1 MIPASSVISD
11 EKLSK
16 EQIDALL
23 SDNLYATC
31 IVEKYLYNYIIYNK
45 ESYVFSHVRVMP
57 RFSTLTLYVTW
68 AFNGTT
74 EHYTNDL
81 QQFTID
87 DNNTVRKIIGY
98 RSSVN
103 KNDSGFN
110 YLYNIESS
118 KYIDL
123 SQVKLLDT
131 EKMLAPYNTER
142 VRDELDS
149 DYYRLDFLDLVYT
162 GNLEGD
168 DVFEKYYIT
177 GLRKDYILDNISYA
191 LGWSDIEIDNLSEYE
206 VKRNEKISQD
216 KSIQSKQSILA
227 EDIASS
233 EEIHNIQE
241 DELAYDDEDEEY
253 YDEDDY
259 PQGKKKS
266 KLRFL
271 WILLIP
277 ILLVAGYFGYKLLSD
292 PGDVSVSN
300 IEFSEKYELQNDIKL
315 MQ

>member
-1 MIPASSVISD
+1 MAETIKARNLSLALRYIVDNFGKNTLLNPGKVEAILTDLIPQSEIEINWIIDSINSGIMKVFVEGKSSDDQSRQEIL
-11 EKLSK
+11 EK
-16 EQIDALL
+16 
-23 SDNLYATC
+23 ATE
-31 IVEKYLYNYIIYNK
+31 I
-45 ESYVFSHVRVMP
+45 
-57 RFSTLTLYVTW
+57 
-68 AFNGTT
+68 
-74 EHYTNDL
+74 
-81 QQFTID
+81 
-87 DNNTVRKIIGY
+87 
-98 RSSVN
+98 
-103 KNDSGFN
+103 
-110 YLYNIESS
+110 
-118 KYIDL
+118 
-123 SQVKLLDT
+123 
-131 EKMLAPYNTER
+131 
-142 VRDELDS
+142 
-149 DYYRLDFLDLVYT
+149 
-162 GNLEGD
+162 
-168 DVFEKYYIT
+168 FEKYYIT

-277 ILLVAGYFGYKLLSD
+277 I
-292 PGDVSVSN
+292 
-300 IEFSEKYELQNDIKL
+300 
-315 MQ
+315 